1 MHLLEKGSRELM
13 AKVNLGQTRASRVS
27 ESNTPQLYWNTQVS
41 QDKKVLFV
49 WSKKGT
55 IPNNWISKLE

>member
-13 AKVNLGQTRASRVS
+13 AKVNLGQTRPSRVS

-49 WSKKGT
+49 
-55 IPNNWISKLE
+55 

>member
-27 ESNTPQLYWNTQVS
+27 ESNTPQLCWNTQVS

-49 WSKKGT
+49 
-55 IPNNWISKLE
+55 